1 MRREPGTCCRDL
13 VEIERCDV
21 CENGCLGY
29 WNLARSAEVKRAPG
43 ERTPPRCKEKDEICG
58 VYSQFSIL
66 KTQELKRVKCDVSV
80 SK

>member
-1 MRREPGTCCRDL
+1 MESRPFCRGEDL
-13 VEIERCDV
+13 SGE
-21 CENGCLGY
+21 G
-29 WNLARSAEVKRAPG
+29 PG